1 MSNKNVVS
9 SGNTFT
15 RIYKAVQLVPKGK
28 VTTYGDIANY
38 LGLNDVRVVGW
49 ALNKNPDPSTI
60 PCHRVVTKQGRV
72 SKAFAF
78 GGENEQV
85 FLLKNEGVG
94 FKSDFE
100 VDMENY
106 SFRFSLG

>member
-1 MSNKNVVS
+1 MKGKKV
-9 SGNTFT
+9 NTFSKV
-15 RIYKAVQLVPKGK
+15 YAAVQLIPKGK
-28 VTTYGDIANY
+28 VTTYGDIANFI
-38 LGLNDVRVVGW
+38 GLNDVRLVGW

-85 FLLKNEGVG
+85 FLLKKEGVS
-94 FKSDFE
+94 FKNDFE
-100 VDMENY
+100 VNITKH
-106 SFRFSLG
+106 RFKF